1 MPLGLVQMKLFST
14 LVKFSLIF
22 FLSIYSILLFAF
34 SLFDFLIFFK
44 SNATIL
50 LVSGLK
56 LFLFYNSQFLL
67 FSFLFEAS
75 VSIIES
81 IFKNIFIK
89 FTLIIFSIYLLI
101 NITQSFFNHVYPYL
115 LSLKQFGIS

>member
-89 FTLIIFSIYLLI
+89 FTLIIFSIYYF
-101 NITQSFFNHVYPYL
+101 T
-115 LSLKQFGIS
+115 